1 MNLVSARGLSEADKP
16 EETDVEGN
24 IRELVRR
31 DSTAIRQAAS
41 ESEVAANN
49 LSTLMR
55 RVSGTSTREIDNL
68 ISELR
73 ILREKLQADGTRVQ
87 RDIEE
92 YAALNQ
98 SVIQLTK
105 IISDGMTH
113 VRELPEGSSAAGST
127 LHAPSIAAAQESN
140 QRHG

>member
-1 MNLVSARGLSEADKP
+1 MNLVGSCGSAEIGKSEDV
-16 EETDVEGN
+16 DVEGN

-31 DSTAIRQAAS
+31 DSSAVRQAAS
-41 ESEVAANN
+41 DSEVAANN

-73 ILREKLQADGTRVQ
+73 ILREKLQADGNRVQ

-113 VRELPEGSSAAGST
+113 VKELPEVSSAGGST
-127 LHAPSIAAAQESN
+127 HHAPPIAAAQEAN
-140 QRHG
+140 QRQA